1 MSKQMKNFLTVAGII
16 ILAAFLVFLY
26 NCVAGLAD
34 FAARFNPALGPWVF
48 WTLLAVVGGSLA
60 WWASLILI
68 RPRPLLVHADPSPEE
83 MAGFRREQVK
93 RLSRNRILLDSGV
106 SVRDESGLELGL
118 TVLRKRADE
127 EIRSTAKRVFIGSA
141 ISQNGRLDS
150 LVVLFLISRLAWR
163 ISKLYAQRPHY
174 RELVNL
180 YVNIAVTSFLAGSI
194 EEFGIEEYIHE
205 LMGPLV
211 AGSALG
217 VMPGAEAVAST
228 VTSSILSG
236 STNAL
241 LAMRCGIVARNYMS
255 LDLDRR
261 GAMRR
266 SATLEA
272 ARMFMSISGE
282 TVTQV
287 TKLLVKGSSR
297 AVRGGAKKAFTSVG
311 KGVSGAAGSV
321 GRGVSGAAGAVGSG
335 ARAVGNGAK
344 TVGRGVSDSARTV
357 VDGVDR
363 AVDKVADAA
372 LGAARRSARSV
383 LDAAGGAGRL
393 AKQAGKTVSGAA
405 GSAGGVL
412 RATGRTVGGTVRSV
426 RDKVLRRGKRTKG
439 SPQDPSKDGA
449 RDGAK
454 QD

>member
-16 ILAAFLVFLY
+16 ILGAFLAFLY
-26 NCVAGLAD
+26 DCVAGLAD
-34 FAARFNPALGPWVF
+34 FAGRINPALAPWVF
-48 WTLLAVVGGSLA
+48 WGLLGVVLASLA
-60 WWASLILI
+60 WWLSLVLI
-68 RPRPLLVHADPSPEE
+68 RPRPLLVHADPTPEE
-83 MAGFRREQVK
+83 LAGFRRELVK
-93 RLSRNRILLDSGV
+93 RLSRNRVLNDSGV
-106 SVRDESGLELGL
+106 DVRDESGLELGL
-118 TVLRKRADE
+118 EVLRRRADE

-180 YVNIAVTSFLAGSI
+180 YVNIAATSFLAGSI

-228 VTSSILSG
+228 VTSSVLSG

-282 TVTQV
+282 TVAQV

-297 AVRGGAKKAFTSVG
+297 AVKGGAKKAFTSVG
-311 KGVSGAAGSV
+311 KGVTGAAGSV
-321 GRGVSGAAGAVGSG
+321 GRGMSGAAGAVG
-335 ARAVGNGAK
+335 NGAK
-344 TVGRGVSDSARTV
+344 SMGRGAKSVGRGAQDIGRGVTDSARSV
-357 VDGVDR
+357 VNGVDR
-363 AVDKVADAA
+363 ALDRVVDGTT
-372 LGAARRSARSV
+372 GAAKRSARKV
-383 LDAAGGAGRL
+383 RDAADGAGRL
-393 AKQAGKTVSGAA
+393 ARKAGGAVTGAA
-405 GSAGGVL
+405 GSAKGAL
-412 RATGRTVGGTVRSV
+412 RSTGQSVEKGVRSV
-426 RDKVLRRGKRTKG
+426 RDTLLRRKKK
-439 SPQDPSKDGA
+439 PKDTPE
-449 RDGAK
+449 DG
-454 QD
+454 

>member
-1 MSKQMKNFLTVAGII
+1 MSKQMKNFLTIAGII
-16 ILAAFLVFLY
+16 ILGAFLAFLY
-26 NCVAGLAD
+26 DCVAGLAD
-34 FAARFNPALGPWVF
+34 FAGRINPALVPWVF
-48 WTLLAVVGGSLA
+48 WGLLGVVLASLA
-60 WWASLILI
+60 WWLSLVLV
-68 RPRPLLVHADPSPEE
+68 RPRPLLVHADPTPEE
-83 MAGFRREQVK
+83 LAGFRRELVK
-93 RLSRNRILLDSGV
+93 RLSRNRVLKDSGV
-106 SVRDESGLELGL
+106 DVRDESGLELGL
-118 TVLRKRADE
+118 EVLRKRADE

-180 YVNIAVTSFLAGSI
+180 YVNIAATSFLAGSI

-228 VTSSILSG
+228 VTSSVLSG

-272 ARMFMSISGE
+272 AGMFMSISGE
-282 TVTQV
+282 TVAQV
-287 TKLLVKGSSR
+287 TRLLVKGSSR
-297 AVRGGAKKAFTSVG
+297 AVKGGAKKAFTSMG
-311 KGVSGAAGSV
+311 KGVTGAAGSV
-321 GRGVSGAAGAVGSG
+321 GRGVSGAAGAVG
-335 ARAVGNGAK
+335 NGAK
-344 TVGRGVSDSARTV
+344 SVGRGAKDIGRGVSDSARSV
-357 VDGVDR
+357 VNGVDR
-363 AVDKVADAA
+363 ALDRVVDGTA
-372 LGAARRSARSV
+372 GAAKRSARKV
-383 LDAAGGAGRL
+383 RDAADGAGRL
-393 AKQAGKTVSGAA
+393 ARKAGGAVTGAA
-405 GSAGGVL
+405 GTARGAL
-412 RATGRTVGGTVRSV
+412 RSTGKSVEEGVRSV
-426 RDKVLRRGKRTKG
+426 RDTLLRRKRK
-439 SPQDPSKDGA
+439 PKDTPE
-449 RDGAK
+449 DG
-454 QD
+454 

>member
-1 MSKQMKNFLTVAGII
+1 MSKQMKNFLTIAGII
-16 ILAAFLVFLY
+16 ILGSFFVFLY
-26 NCVAGLAD
+26 NCIAGLAD
-34 FAARFNPALGPWVF
+34 FAGRINPALAPWVF
-48 WTLLAVVGGSLA
+48 WGLLAVVLASLA
-60 WWASLILI
+60 WWGSLALV
-68 RPRPLLVHADPSPEE
+68 RPKPLLVHADPTPEE
-83 MAGFRREQVK
+83 MDAFRRELVK
-93 RLSRNRILLDSGV
+93 RLSRNRVLKDSGV
-106 SVRDESGLELGL
+106 DVRDESGLELGL
-118 TVLRKRADE
+118 EVLRKRADE

-141 ISQNGRLDS
+141 VSQNGRLDS

-180 YVNIAVTSFLAGSI
+180 YVNIAATSFLAGSI
-194 EEFGIEEYIHE
+194 EEFGIEEYVHE

-297 AVRGGAKKAFTSVG
+297 AVKGGAKKAFTTMG
-311 KGVSGAAGSV
+311 KGVTGAAGSV
-321 GRGVSGAAGAVGSG
+321 GRGVTGAAGAVG
-335 ARAVGNGAK
+335 NGAK
-344 TVGRGVSDSARTV
+344 NVGRGVSDTARSA

-363 AVDKVADAA
+363 AVDKVVDATT
-372 LGAARRSARSV
+372 GAVRKSARKV
-383 LDAAGGAGRL
+383 RDAAGGAGRL
-393 AKQAGKTVSGAA
+393 AKKAGGAVTGAA
-405 GSAGGVL
+405 GSARGAL
-412 RATGRTVGGTVRSV
+412 RSTGKSVEQGVRSV
-426 RDKVLRRGKRTKG
+426 RDTLLRRKKRPEKSEKT
-439 SPQDPSKDGA
+439 SEDG
-449 RDGAK
+449 
-454 QD
+454 

>member
-16 ILAAFLVFLY
+16 ILGAFLVFLY
-26 NCVAGLAD
+26 DCISGLSD
-34 FAARFNPALGPWVF
+34 FAGRINPALAPWVF
-48 WTLLAVVGGSLA
+48 WGLLAVVLASLA
-60 WWASLILI
+60 WWLSLVLL
-68 RPRPLLVHADPSPEE
+68 RPRPLLVHADPTPEE
-83 MAGFRREQVK
+83 LAGFRRELVK
-93 RLSRNRILLDSGV
+93 RLARNRVLKDSGV
-106 SVRDESGLELGL
+106 DVRDESGLELGL
-118 TVLRKRADE
+118 DVLRKRANE

-141 ISQNGRLDS
+141 VSQNGRLDS

-180 YVNIAVTSFLAGSI
+180 YVNIAATSFLAGSI

-297 AVRGGAKKAFTSVG
+297 AVKGGAKKAFTSVG

-321 GRGVSGAAGAVGSG
+321 GRGVSGAAGAVGNG
-335 ARAVGNGAK
+335 ARNVGRSAQN
-344 TVGRGVSDSARTV
+344 VGRGAKDIGRGVADSARAV

-363 AVDKVADAA
+363 TLDRVVDGTTGAAKQSVRKVRDAA
-372 LGAARRSARSV
+372 
-383 LDAAGGAGRL
+383 DGAGRL
-393 AKQAGKTVSGAA
+393 AKKAGRTVTGAA
-405 GSAGGVL
+405 GSAKGAL
-412 RATGRTVGGTVRSV
+412 RSTGKSVEKGVRSV
-426 RDKVLRRGKRTKG
+426 RDTLLRRKKKPKQSEEPRE
-439 SPQDPSKDGA
+439 DG
-449 RDGAK
+449 
-454 QD
+454 

>member
-1 MSKQMKNFLTVAGII
+1 MSKQMKNFLTIAGII
-16 ILAAFLVFLY
+16 ILGAFLAFLY
-26 NCVAGLAD
+26 DCISGLAD
-34 FAARFNPALGPWVF
+34 FAGRINPALAPWVF
-48 WTLLAVVGGSLA
+48 WGLLGVVLASLA
-60 WWASLILI
+60 WWLSLILV
-68 RPRPLLVHADPSPEE
+68 RPRPLLVHADPTPEE
-83 MAGFRREQVK
+83 LAGFRRELVK
-93 RLSRNRILLDSGV
+93 RLSRNRVLKDSGV
-106 SVRDESGLELGL
+106 DVRDESGLELGL
-118 TVLRKRADE
+118 EVLRRRADE

-180 YVNIAVTSFLAGSI
+180 YVNIAATSFLAGSI

-228 VTSSILSG
+228 VTSSVLSG

-255 LDLDRR
+255 LELDRR

-272 ARMFMSISGE
+272 ARMFMSISSE

-297 AVRGGAKKAFTSVG
+297 AVKGGAKKAFTSMG
-311 KGVSGAAGSV
+311 KGVSGAAGSM
-321 GRGVSGAAGAVGSG
+321 GRGVSGAANAM
-335 ARAVGNGAK
+335 GNGAK
-344 TVGRGVSDSARTV
+344 NVGRGAKSVGRGVTDSTRSAV
-357 VDGVDR
+357 KSVDR
-363 AVDKVADAA
+363 ALDKVADKVAETATGAVKQSTRKVRHAA
-372 LGAARRSARSV
+372 
-383 LDAAGGAGRL
+383 DGAGRL
-393 AKQAGKTVSGAA
+393 AKKAGGAVSGAA
-405 GSAGGVL
+405 GSAKGAL
-412 RATGRTVGGTVRSV
+412 RSTGKSVEKGVRSM
-426 RDKVLRRGKRTKG
+426 RDTLLRRKRK
-439 SPQDPSKDGA
+439 PKDKPE
-449 RDGAK
+449 D
-454 QD
+454 D

>member
-16 ILAAFLVFLY
+16 ILGAFLAFLY
-26 NCVAGLAD
+26 DCITGLAD
-34 FAARFNPALGPWVF
+34 FAGRINPALAPWVF
-48 WTLLAVVGGSLA
+48 WGLLAVVLASLA
-60 WWASLILI
+60 WWAALVLV
-68 RPRPLLVHADPSPEE
+68 RPKPLLVHADPTPEE
-83 MAGFRREQVK
+83 LAGFRRELVK
-93 RLSRNRILLDSGV
+93 RLSRNRVLRDSGV
-106 SVRDESGLELGL
+106 AVRDESGLELGL
-118 TVLRKRADE
+118 EVLRKRADE

-141 ISQNGRLDS
+141 VSQNGRLDS

-180 YVNIAVTSFLAGSI
+180 YVNIAATSFLAGSI

-272 ARMFMSISGE
+272 ARMFMSISSE

-297 AVRGGAKKAFTSVG
+297 AVKGGAKKAFTSVG

-321 GRGVSGAAGAVGSG
+321 GRGVSGAAGAVGNG
-335 ARAVGNGAK
+335 AKSVGRGAK
-344 TVGRGVSDSARTV
+344 TVGRGVTGTARSA

-363 AVDKVADAA
+363 ALDKAVDATT
-372 LGAARRSARSV
+372 GAARQSARKIR
-383 LDAAGGAGRL
+383 DAADGAGRL
-393 AKQAGKTVSGAA
+393 AKKAGGAVTGAA
-405 GSAGGVL
+405 GSAKGAL
-412 RATGRTVGGTVRSV
+412 RSTGKSVEKGMRSV
-426 RDKVLRRGKRTKG
+426 RDTLLRRKKRPEK
-439 SPQDPSKDGA
+439 PKEPFEDG
-449 RDGAK
+449 
-454 QD
+454 

>member
-1 MSKQMKNFLTVAGII
+1 VV
-16 ILAAFLVFLY
+16 LA
-26 NCVAGLAD
+26 
-34 FAARFNPALGPWVF
+34 
-48 WTLLAVVGGSLA
+48 SLA
-60 WWASLILI
+60 WWLSLVLV
-68 RPRPLLVHADPSPEE
+68 RPRPLLVHADPTPEE
-83 MAGFRREQVK
+83 LAGFRRELVK
-93 RLSRNRILLDSGV
+93 RLGRNRVLKDSGV
-106 SVRDESGLELGL
+106 DVRDESGLELGL
-118 TVLRKRADE
+118 EVLRRRADE
-127 EIRSTAKRVFIGSA
+127 EIRGTAKRVFIGSA

-180 YVNIAVTSFLAGSI
+180 YVNIAATSFLAGSI

-228 VTSSILSG
+228 VTSSVLSG

-282 TVTQV
+282 TVAQV

-297 AVRGGAKKAFTSVG
+297 AVKGGAKKAFTSMG

-321 GRGVSGAAGAVGSG
+321 GRGVSGAAGAVG
-335 ARAVGNGAK
+335 NGAK
-344 TVGRGVSDSARTV
+344 SVGRGAKSVGRGAKDIGRGVSDSARSV
-357 VDGVDR
+357 VNGVDR
-363 AVDKVADAA
+363 ALDKVVDGTAGAAKLSARKVRDAA
-372 LGAARRSARSV
+372 
-383 LDAAGGAGRL
+383 DGAGRL
-393 AKQAGKTVSGAA
+393 AKKAGGAVTGAA
-405 GSAGGVL
+405 GSARGAL
-412 RATGRTVGGTVRSV
+412 RSTGKSVEEGVRSV
-426 RDKVLRRGKRTKG
+426 RDTLLRRRKK
-439 SPQDPSKDGA
+439 PKDTPE
-449 RDGAK
+449 DG
-454 QD
+454 